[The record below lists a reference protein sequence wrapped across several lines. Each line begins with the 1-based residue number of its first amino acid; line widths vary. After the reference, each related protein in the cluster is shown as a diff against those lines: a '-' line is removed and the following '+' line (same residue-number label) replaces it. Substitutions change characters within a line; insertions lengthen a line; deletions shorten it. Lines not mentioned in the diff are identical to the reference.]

1 MNRSILI
8 VICDFLLVSL
18 LAFSTP
24 DMTKVASPQA
34 ERELKPQTGT
44 NQVDSSRDLSAALRL
59 ALEQQHRERE
69 QLVAKLN
76 ERETQLQTRE
86 QESLRLLQQ
95 IQTREQESTRLQQQ
109 IVAREQESARLQQS
123 QTNLMLQYI
132 AAQTNIQHLSAELQN
147 TATESVL
154 SKEKL
159 AAMEAEMRKQAEQ
172 AAALQQQLANLAVSN
187 QAAMNE
193 RVVLAS
199 ALKVA
204 EVEKQAASEKAALM
218 LDAVKVE
225 RAEKEKLT
233 ESVKA
238 LATHSGEL
246 VQAVRDS
253 QPLTSNT
260 IFNDFS
266 TNRIEAH
273 FSAYRSTLLGIDSS
287 RRRNIDTVLIGN
299 GTNTY
304 ALCHVQDTP
313 LVLWSPGIEWEAL
326 TGTLTHNAAQFP
338 IHSVMFSLRD
348 PRIVLMPVSAS
359 EAHQL
364 GSKIYRVVADPYK
377 FQDAVVIGTRENYY
391 GECRFQIDPTTPGYV
406 KLDHNFLKGVFGK
419 FNPSS
424 GDLVFNRNGD
434 LLGVMANSSYCM
446 MIEDFYSAATLKFG
460 SDVRA
465 QHTGNTLSLMYS
477 MLTELPS
484 KLQ

>member
-8 VICDFLLVSL
+8 VICDFLLISL
-18 LAFSTP
+18 LAFSSP
-24 DMTKVASPQA
+24 DMNKLGNVQA
-34 ERELKPQTGT
+34 EKDLKPQSST
-44 NQVDSSRDLSAALRL
+44 NQVDSSKDLNAAMRM
-59 ALEQQHRERE
+59 ALEQERKQSEKLMARLTERDTQLQNRERE
-69 QLVAKLN
+69 SL
-76 ERETQLQTRE
+76 RLQ
-86 QESLRLLQQ
+86 QESLRLQQ
-95 IQTREQESTRLQQQ
+95 EIQ
-109 IVAREQESARLQQS
+109 ARDLESARLQQT
-123 QTNLMLQYI
+123 QTNLMVQYF
-132 AAQTNIQHLSAELQN
+132 AAQTNIQHLSAELQSS
-147 TATESVL
+147 ATESVL

-159 AAMEAEMRKQAEQ
+159 AAMEAEILKQAEQ
-172 AAALQQQLANLAVSN
+172 AAALQQKLGYLAISN
-187 QAAMNE
+187 QNAMNE

-204 EVEKQAASEKAALM
+204 EVEKLAAAEKVVLM
-218 LDAVKVE
+218 QDEVKVE
-225 RAEKEKLT
+225 REEKAKLT

-238 LATHSGEL
+238 LATRSGEL

-273 FSAYRSTLLGIDSS
+273 FSAFRSTLLGIDSN
-287 RRRNIDTVLIGN
+287 RRRDIDTVLVGN

-313 LVLWSPGIEWEAL
+313 LVLWSPGVEWEAL
-326 TGTLTHNAAQFP
+326 TGTLSHNAAQLS

-348 PRIVLMPVSAS
+348 PRIVLMPVTET
-359 EAHQL
+359 EARQL
-364 GSKIYRVVADPYK
+364 GSKVYHVVADPYK

-391 GECRFQIDPTTPGYV
+391 GECRFQIDLTTPGYV
-406 KLDHNFLKGVFGK
+406 KLDRNFLKGVFGK

-446 MIEDFYSAATLKFG
+446 MLEDFYSAATLKFG
-460 SDVRA
+460 ADVRA